1 MLAAAPDPTLFSA
14 LSFSPCLAADIS
26 THFCATNDDTSDIQA
41 LPRDLPLPS
50 AIALLFLIP
59 ERQHALHH
67 LYTGR
72 LSIAPELLNSSYF
85 KIWSDV
91 CLSPPPQHLAF
102 GGKRF
107 PTSPRPHSTLLSHR
121 QNRTCITP
129 GWLCCCTSCTR
140 ERKHPRTP
148 HHAQLPA
155 SAENSNNLT
164 AGHFAHLLGETACS
178 YDYTSQS
185 SLPRLQSSRLSPLAC
200 CCCCCYHYSPDQAHL
215 LLLQH
220 LKTTLTTASNLRH
233 SLLSPSSSS
242 AGMRSL
248 SFTVASLFVSALTLS
263 SASTQIY
270 LYIFKLKKLPDPLTP
285 LFAAATTITA
295 KEDLSLVYEFK
306 RFSESSFGLQL
317 SPLNFRCRSCR
328 IPASLHC

>member
-1 MLAAAPDPTLFSA
+1 MLALPFKTSLFCSHPGHHRWFRKGFCSSLLYSVNALSPLLPSLICTAQVMLAAAPDPTLFSA

-41 LPRDLPLPS
+41 LPRDLALPS

-72 LSIAPELLNSSYF
+72 LSIAPELLNSSTQAV
-85 KIWSDV
+85 SA
-91 CLSPPPQHLAF
+91 CS
-102 GGKRF
+102 
-107 PTSPRPHSTLLSHR
+107 R
-121 QNRTCITP
+121 Q
-129 GWLCCCTSCTR
+129 
-140 ERKHPRTP
+140 
-148 HHAQLPA
+148 
-155 SAENSNNLT
+155 SAENSNDLT
-164 AGHFAHLLGETACS
+164 AGHFAHLLVETACS

-185 SLPRLQSSRLSPLAC
+185 SLPRLQT
-200 CCCCCYHYSPDQAHL
+200 HL

-220 LKTTLTTASNLRH
+220 LKTTLTTASNLHH
-233 SLLSPSSSS
+233 SLLSPSSSP

-248 SFTVASLFVSALTLS
+248 SFMVASLFVSALTLS
-263 SASTQIY
+263 SASTQIHS
-270 LYIFKLKKLPDPLTP
+270 YIFKLKKLPDPLTP

-317 SPLNFRCRSCR
+317 SPLNLRCRSCR
-328 IPASLHC
+328 IPAFLHC